1 MSESSSFTNPAGEG
15 LVCLYLL
22 DAGGNIGVMVALFN
36 Y

>member
-15 LVCLYLL
+15 LVRLYFL
-22 DAGGNIGVMVALFN
+22 DTGGNIGVIVALFN